1 MKFRKKGN
9 LNRNAKHTTSL
20 PFHNTAKASNKEKK
34 KLGSCFCEQERGLDI
49 YMQSKI
55 AKMCFYIF

>member
-20 PFHNTAKASNKEKK
+20 PFHNTSKASNKEKK

-55 AKMCFYIF
+55 AKMCFHMF